1 MTNSNPRIMRY
12 PKSTQTQSLTSLF
25 FTLLAL
31 IFAGDCFSQVHG
43 RSNYFLNVQ
52 ASTGTSKALGSFSKN
67 SSKTNEI
74 GKYQWS
80 FGINLRVDAV
90 FKNKYTFGLA
100 IDYDFCVLKNDYL
113 NTQLN
118 QKFAPKKDSVIS
130 GLAGNGG
137 FDMIIERYS
146 LSASKIYQKKN
157 FVFQPKIYLSLYHI
171 IYSYD
176 ASYIVEELEATGGQM
191 EPKTYTYSSDDAFAL
206 NLVPELNVKYI
217 ILKKTWLHLAIN
229 FGLRFTYVSP
239 KFRISEEKRD
249 FASFNSATTSAYTTV
264 KDPVLLLNGNLGV
277 QWLF

>member
-1 MTNSNPRIMRY
+1 MFY
-12 PKSTQTQSLTSLF
+12 PKSILKQSLKSLLFTLIALF
-25 FTLLAL
+25 FAEKH
-31 IFAGDCFSQVHG
+31 FSQVHG

-52 ASTGTSKALGSFSKN
+52 ASTGSSKALGSFSKN
-67 SSKTNEI
+67 SSKANEI

-90 FKNKYTFGLA
+90 FKNKYTLGLA

-113 NTQLN
+113 TTKLN

-130 GLAGNGG
+130 GLEGNGG

-171 IYSYD
+171 LYSYN
-176 ASYIVEELEATGGQM
+176 ASYIVRELEATGGQM
-191 EPKTYTYSSDDAFAL
+191 ESKTYRYSSDDAFTL

-217 ILKKTWLHLAIN
+217 ILKKTWLDLAIN

-239 KFRISEEKRD
+239 KFRINEEKRD
-249 FASFNSATTSAYTTV
+249 FASYNSASTSAYTSV
-264 KDPVLLLNGNLGV
+264 KDPILLLNGNLGV

>member
-1 MTNSNPRIMRY
+1 MRY

-25 FTLLAL
+25 FTLLTL
-31 IFAGDCFSQVHG
+31 IFAEDCFSQVHG

-90 FKNKYTFGLA
+90 FKNKYTLGLA
-100 IDYDFCVLKNDYL
+100 IDYDFCVLKNNFLAAKLD
-113 NTQLN
+113 
-118 QKFAPKKDSVIS
+118 QKFAPKKDSIIFSPS
-130 GLAGNGG
+130 GNTG

-146 LSASKIYQKKN
+146 LSASKIYQKN
-157 FVFQPKIYLSLYHI
+157 NLIFQPKIYLGVYHI
-171 IYSYD
+171 LYNYY
-176 ASYIVEELEATGGQM
+176 ASYTVEELEGTSGQI
-191 EPKTYTYSSDDAFAL
+191 ESRTYTYSSDDAFTL
-206 NLVPELNVKYI
+206 SLVPELNVKYI
-217 ILKKTWLHLAIN
+217 ILKKTWLDLAIN

-239 KFRISEEKRD
+239 KFRINEEKRE
-249 FASFNSATTSAYTTV
+249 FASYNSTTTSAYTSLKAPIV
-264 KDPVLLLNGNLGV
+264 LLNGNLGV